1 MLSGVLKG
9 AINKNNAYGAVG
21 KIKKKQSVNNIVNII
36 V

>member
-21 KIKKKQSVNNIVNII
+21 KIKKTVSK
-36 V
+36 